1 MDPGAGAN
9 RNPPSYIKAMKR
21 AIVLLVSLMLLVS
34 GIAGCGYANG
44 SGSGGTSSSS
54 RPGY

>member
-1 MDPGAGAN
+1 
-9 RNPPSYIKAMKR
+9 MKHM
-21 AIVLLVSLMLLVS
+21 VVFLVSLMLLLG
-34 GIAGCGYANG
+34 GIAGCGSANG

>member
-1 MDPGAGAN
+1 V
-9 RNPPSYIKAMKR
+9 KR

-34 GIAGCGYANG
+34 GIAGCGYGNG

>member
-1 MDPGAGAN
+1 
-9 RNPPSYIKAMKR
+9 MKR
-21 AIVLLVSLMLLVS
+21 AIVLLVSLMLLA
-34 GIAGCGYANG
+34 GGMAGCGYGNG

>member
-1 MDPGAGAN
+1 
-9 RNPPSYIKAMKR
+9 MKR
-21 AIVLLVSLMLLVS
+21 TIVVLLSLMLLV
-34 GIAGCGYANG
+34 GGTAGCGSANG